1 MPSINLHV
9 VGSVS
14 SALFHSYRLPP
25 NKEKYRGDEIEGR
38 KMQGLSKPGSDLP
51 EALVLEILSKLPVKS
66 LTRFRCVCKP
76 WSSSFQTPL
85 FITKHLQ
92 NNLRNNNLNLLHK
105 GFCGDTR
112 DGVYSFSQLSTEKG
126 RNFSVK
132 QNFHL
137 PFSGKGW
144 SNLAVDGP
152 CNGILCLELDDGR
165 DKAALWNP
173 STREFKILPQSP
185 VQDSTS
191 FDCLGLGFGYDSR
204 TDDYK
209 VVRFVVNYFEED
221 SDAGS
226 MFEHNYQVELYS
238 LRSDSWKE
246 ISYPGVDPHN
256 SPPFNCYINGVYYWH
271 ATESSGHLILSF
283 DMVNEKFSTLPL
295 PQTSEGFNSHLL
307 DFNGLL
313 GAIFYPGGGTETSFD
328 LWVMNESWTK
338 QFSIESVPGV
348 EMLLGFWK
356 NGELFIESLDHELV
370 LFDPSTRELKNL
382 GIHASKRSMQI
393 TAYVESLVPI
403 NGRSEHEGRIISR
416 PARDASN

>member
-1 MPSINLHV
+1 
-9 VGSVS
+9 
-14 SALFHSYRLPP
+14 
-25 NKEKYRGDEIEGR
+25 
-38 KMQGLSKPGSDLP
+38 MQGLSKTGSDLP
-51 EALVLEILSKLPVKS
+51 EALVLEILSKLPIKS

-105 GFCGDTR
+105 
-112 DGVYSFSQLSTEKG
+112 
-126 RNFSVK
+126 
-132 QNFHL
+132 
-137 PFSGKGW
+137 
-144 SNLAVDGP
+144 VDGP
-152 CNGILCLELDDGR
+152 CNGILCLDDGR

-173 STREFKILPQSP
+173 STREFKILPQSS
-185 VQDSTS
+185 VQRPPLVDYTS
-191 FDCLGLGFGYDSR
+191 FDCLGFGYDSQ

-209 VVRFVVNYFEED
+209 VVTFVVNYFEED

-226 MFEHNYQVELYS
+226 MFEQNNQVELYS

-246 ISYPGVDPHN
+246 ISYPGVNPDG
-256 SPPFNCYINGVYYWH
+256 SPPFNCYINGVYYWQ
-271 ATESSGHLILSF
+271 AGHLILSF

-295 PQTSEGFNSHLL
+295 PLPQTLDGFYSHLL

-313 GAIFYPGGGTETSFD
+313 GAIFYPGEGIEKSFD

-356 NGELFIESLDHELV
+356 NGEFFIESSDHELV

-382 GIHASKRSMQI
+382 GIHASKWTMQI

-403 NGRSEHEGRIISR
+403 NGRSEHEGRII
-416 PARDASN
+416 RDASN

>member
-1 MPSINLHV
+1 
-9 VGSVS
+9 
-14 SALFHSYRLPP
+14 
-25 NKEKYRGDEIEGR
+25 
-38 KMQGLSKPGSDLP
+38 MQGLSKTGSDLP
-51 EALVLEILSKLPVKS
+51 EALVLEILSKLPIKS

-112 DGVYSFSQLSTEKG
+112 DGVHSFSQLSTEKG
-126 RNFSVK
+126 QSFSVEH
-132 QNFHL
+132 NFHL

-144 SNLAVDGP
+144 YDLDVDGP
-152 CNGILCLELDDGR
+152 CNGILCLDDGR

-173 STREFKILPQSP
+173 STREFKILPQSS
-185 VQDSTS
+185 VQRPPLVDSTS
-191 FDCLGLGFGYDSR
+191 FECFGFGYDSQ

-226 MFEHNYQVELYS
+226 MFEQNDQVELYS
-238 LRSDSWKE
+238 HRSDSWKE
-246 ISYPGVDPHN
+246 ISYPGVGPYD
-256 SPPFNCYINGVYYWH
+256 SPPFNCYINGVYYWQ
-271 ATESSGHLILSF
+271 ATASSGDLILSF
-283 DMVNEKFSTLPL
+283 DMVNEKFSTLPW
-295 PQTSEGFNSHLL
+295 PQTLDGFYSHLL

-313 GAIFYPGGGTETSFD
+313 GAMFYQGKGTEESFD
-328 LWVMNESWTK
+328 LWVMNVSWTK

-348 EMLLGFWK
+348 ERLLGFWK
-356 NGELFIESLDHELV
+356 NVEFFLESSDHELV

-382 GIHASKRSMQI
+382 GIHASKWTMQI

-403 NGRSEHEGRIISR
+403 NGRSEHEGRIIQ
-416 PARDASN
+416 DASN